1 MDSNNRN
8 DDSVATT
15 NNSSTNTHTD
25 DGVPSKQ
32 STTKPDGS
40 ITSTASTASTATTST
55 RKGGR
60 NPMPISLIVA
70 NIGCIFISVVV
81 VHSFW
86 ELFGNDSSV
95 EEALAFY
102 GLYHRYR
109 WNQVI
114 HFVGVP
120 GIVWSLL
127 ILTVQVPL
135 PFSSYLTSSSSS
147 ITYGSFIAICYSFCY
162 ILIDPLGGILYSPVL
177 YGMYVSAKRIVHN
190 DQQQYYKNRNNSNN
204 NNNNE
209 TTIIPWYGTT
219 KPIQLA
225 VVVNLLCWYL
235 QIHIGHTLIEGAKP
249 AILESVGGAI
259 SVAPLFA
266 FYEGLWCLGIN
277 TQLQASTQAL
287 VDVYTQEI
295 CTTSVNTAMKV
306 CTTLNS

>member
-15 NNSSTNTHTD
+15 NNSSTNMNHTD
-25 DGVPSKQ
+25 AGVPSKQ
-32 STTKPDGS
+32 SVTTKADGS
-40 ITSTASTASTATTST
+40 TTSSTAITN
-55 RKGGR
+55 GGSSM
-60 NPMPISLIVA
+60 PIPISLIVA
-70 NIGCIFISVVV
+70 NIVCAFISVVV

-86 ELFGNDSSV
+86 ELLQNDSPV

-102 GLYHRYR
+102 GLYHRYG

-120 GIVWSLL
+120 GIIWSLL
-127 ILTVQVPL
+127 IFTVQVPL
-135 PFSSYLTSSSSS
+135 PFSSFLTSSSSSS

-177 YGMYVSAKRIVHN
+177 YGMYVSAQRMVHN
-190 DQQQYYKNRNNSNN
+190 DQQRYYKTHKSNNSNN
-204 NNNNE
+204 NNE
-209 TTIIPWYGTT
+209 TTTIPWYGTT

-225 VVVNLLCWYL
+225 VAVNVLCWYL

-266 FYEGLWCLGIN
+266 FYEGLWMVGIN

-295 CTTSVNTAMKV
+295 CTASVNTAMKV
-306 CTTLNS
+306 CTTLQ

>member
-1 MDSNNRN
+1 MPKTMDKFNRN
-8 DDSVATT
+8 DDSLAIT
-15 NNSSTNTHTD
+15 NVNSSTNTHTD

-40 ITSTASTASTATTST
+40 ITSTTATTTTST
-55 RKGGR
+55 TKGGSS
-60 NPMPISLIVA
+60 MPISLILA

-86 ELFGNDSSV
+86 ELLGNDSTV

-102 GLYHRYR
+102 GLYHRYG

-114 HFVGVP
+114 HFIGVP

-127 ILTVQVPL
+127 IFTVQVPL
-135 PFSSYLTSSSSS
+135 PLFSSYLLTSSF
-147 ITYGSFIAICYSFCY
+147 TYGSFIAICYSFCY

-177 YGMYVSAKRIVHN
+177 YGMYVSAKRMVHN

-204 NNNNE
+204 NNE
-209 TTIIPWYGTT
+209 TTTIPWYGTT

-225 VVVNLLCWYL
+225 VAVNILCWYL

-266 FYEGLWCLGIN
+266 FYEGLWMVGVN

-295 CTTSVNTAMKV
+295 CTASVNTAMKV
-306 CTTLNS
+306 CTTLQ

>member
-15 NNSSTNTHTD
+15 NNSSTYMNTD
-25 DGVPSKQ
+25 AGVPSKQ
-32 STTKPDGS
+32 SVTTKTDGS
-40 ITSTASTASTATTST
+40 TTSST
-55 RKGGR
+55 TTTTKGESSM
-60 NPMPISLIVA
+60 PIPISLIVA
-70 NIGCIFISVVV
+70 NIICAFISVVV

-86 ELFGNDSSV
+86 ELLQNDSPV

-102 GLYHRYR
+102 GLYHRYG

-120 GIVWSLL
+120 GIIWSLL
-127 ILTVQVPL
+127 IFTVQVPI
-135 PFSSYLTSSSSS
+135 PFSSYLLTSSF
-147 ITYGSFIAICYSFCY
+147 TYGSFIAICYSFCY
-162 ILIDPLGGILYSPVL
+162 ILIDPLGGLLYSPVL
-177 YGMYVSAKRIVHN
+177 YGMYVSTKRMVHN
-190 DQQQYYKNRNNSNN
+190 DQQRYFKTHKS

-209 TTIIPWYGTT
+209 TAIPWYGTT

-225 VVVNLLCWYL
+225 ITVNVLCWYL

-266 FYEGLWCLGIN
+266 FYEGLWMVGVN

-295 CTTSVNTAMKV
+295 CTASVNTAMKV
-306 CTTLNS
+306 CTTLHS

>member
-32 STTKPDGS
+32 STTKPDAS
-40 ITSTASTASTATTST
+40 ITSIIAT
-55 RKGGR
+55 RKGGSS
-60 NPMPISLIVA
+60 MPISLIVA
-70 NIGCIFISVVV
+70 NIVCAFISVVV

-86 ELFGNDSSV
+86 ELLQNDSPV

-102 GLYHRYR
+102 GLYHRYG

-120 GIVWSLL
+120 GIIWSLL
-127 ILTVQVPL
+127 IFTVQVPI
-135 PFSSYLTSSSSS
+135 PFSSFLTSSSSS

-177 YGMYVSAKRIVHN
+177 YGMYVSAKRMVHN
-190 DQQQYYKNRNNSNN
+190 DQQRYYKTHKS

-209 TTIIPWYGTT
+209 TTIPWYGTT

-225 VVVNLLCWYL
+225 VAVNVLCWYL

-266 FYEGLWCLGIN
+266 FYEGLWMVGIN

-295 CTTSVNTAMKV
+295 CSTTINTAMKV
-306 CTTLNS
+306 CTTLH